1 MSEDILENKK
11 SVIFNDPLP
20 NNGNASCPQR
30 VLPPRTQHNYHLR
43 FSVRRRIFANIFRQT
58 PGEQPSIDLG
68 HDDLLELFGH
78 DEEWGLS
85 ELLLEIGTKIEIPI
99 KDAQGVTF
107 WIAGEVSSYRTGSL
121 TFKAEFPGCEL
132 DVGFWSQTRN
142 RADMEI
148 TWRLPPIYDF
158 RERQSAVH
166 MILNTQGYTPWHH
179 PHHGSHWL
187 RLQP

>member
-1 MSEDILENKK
+1 MREGSSYQGDGL
-11 SVIFNDPLP
+11 
-20 NNGNASCPQR
+20 
-30 VLPPRTQHNYHLR
+30 
-43 FSVRRRIFANIFRQT
+43 
-58 PGEQPSIDLG
+58 
-68 HDDLLELFGH
+68 

-85 ELLLEIGTKIEIPI
+85 ELVLEIGTEIEIPNE
-99 KDAQGVTF
+99 DAQGATF
-107 WIAGEVSSYRTGSL
+107 WIAGEVSSFRTGSL
-121 TFKAEFPGCEL
+121 SFKVEFPGCEL
-132 DVGFWSQTRN
+132 DVGIWSQTRN